1 MAINTNR
8 LNRWRY
14 TLYSPV
20 YDLVARLFNPAR
32 QRSITK
38 LQLQKG
44 DRVLLVGAGTG
55 LDLPY
60 FPADCH
66 ITATDLTPAM
76 LQQLAQNNRVW
87 QRQVHTQVMDGQQLA
102 FADEQFDAVVLHL
115 ILAVIPD
122 PVACLRE
129 AERVLKKGGQLVVF
143 DKFIPAKQTISLARR
158 LLNPLTNLLF
168 SDITR
173 DFYHIH
179 QHSRLKVLS
188 DEAGALKGAFRI
200 ILLEK

>member
-87 QRQVHTQVMDGQQLA
+87 QRQVTTLVMDGQRLA

-122 PVACLRE
+122 PVACLQE
-129 AERVLKKGGQLVVF
+129 AERVLKQGGKIIVF
-143 DKFIPAKQTISLARR
+143 DKFIPAEQSVSLARR

-179 QHSRLKVLS
+179 QHSSLQVLS
-188 DEAGALKGAFRI
+188 DEPGALKGAFRI

>member
-14 TLYSPV
+14 TLYSPF

-32 QRSITK
+32 QRSIAQ
-38 LQLQKG
+38 LQLQTD

-76 LQQLAQNNRVW
+76 LQQLERNNRLW
-87 QRQVHTQVMDGQQLA
+87 QRQVTMLVMDGQQLD
-102 FADEQFDAVVLHL
+102 FEDGQFDAVVLHL

-122 PVACLRE
+122 PVACLQE
-129 AERVLKKGGQLVVF
+129 VERVLKKGGKVVVF
-143 DKFIPAKQTISLARR
+143 DKFIPAQQSVSLARR

-173 DFYHIH
+173 DFYQIH

>member
-32 QRSITK
+32 QRSISK

-44 DRVLLVGAGTG
+44 HQVLLIGAGTG

-87 QRQVHTQVMDGQQLA
+87 QRQVHAQVMDGQQLA

-122 PVACLRE
+122 PEACLRE
-129 AERVLKKGGQLVVF
+129 AERVLKKGGKVVVF
-143 DKFIPAKQTISLARR
+143 DKFIPAQHSVSLARR

>member
-32 QRSITK
+32 QRSISK

-60 FPADCH
+60 FPAECH

-76 LQQLAQNNRVW
+76 LQQLVQNNRVW
-87 QRQVHTQVMDGQQLA
+87 QRQVNTQVMDGQQLA

-129 AERVLKKGGQLVVF
+129 AERVLKKGGKVVVF
-143 DKFIPAKQTISLARR
+143 DKFIPAQQSVSLVRR

>member
-32 QRSITK
+32 QRSISK

-44 DRVLLVGAGTG
+44 HQVLLVGAGTG

-87 QRQVHTQVMDGQQLA
+87 QRHVHTQVMDGQQLT

-122 PVACLRE
+122 PEACLRE

-143 DKFIPAKQTISLARR
+143 DKFIPAKPTVSLARR

-173 DFYHIH
+173 DFYQIH
-179 QHSRLKVLS
+179 QHSVLKVVS

>member
-32 QRSITK
+32 QRSISK

-44 DRVLLVGAGTG
+44 HQVLLVGAGTG

-87 QRQVHTQVMDGQQLA
+87 QRQVHTQVMDGQQLT

-129 AERVLKKGGQLVVF
+129 AERVLKKGGKVVVF
-143 DKFIPAKQTISLARR
+143 DKFIPAQQSVSLARR

-179 QHSRLKVLS
+179 QNSGLKVVS

>member
-32 QRSITK
+32 QRSISK

-44 DRVLLVGAGTG
+44 HQVLLVGAGTG

-143 DKFIPAKQTISLARR
+143 DKFIPSKQTVSLARR

-179 QHSRLKVLS
+179 QHSCLKVLS

>member
-20 YDLVARLFNPAR
+20 YDLVARYFNPAR
-32 QRSITK
+32 AKAIAMLAPQAN
-38 LQLQKG
+38 QK
-44 DRVLLVGAGTG
+44 VLLIGAGTG
-55 LDLPY
+55 LDVPY
-60 FPADCH
+60 FPVDCEL
-66 ITATDLTPAM
+66 TATDLTPAM
-76 LQQLAQNNRVW
+76 LQQLEQNNRVW
-87 QRQVHTQVMDGQQLA
+87 QRQITTLVMDGQRLA
-102 FADEQFDAVVLHL
+102 FADAQFDAVVLHL

-122 PVACLRE
+122 PVACLQE
-129 AERVLKKGGQLVVF
+129 AERVLKQGGKIIVF
-143 DKFIPAKQTISLARR
+143 DKFIPAQQSVSMARH

-179 QHSRLKVLS
+179 QHSGLKVLS

>member
-32 QRSITK
+32 QRSISK

-44 DRVLLVGAGTG
+44 HRVLLVGAGTG

-143 DKFIPAKQTISLARR
+143 DKFIPTQQSVSLARR